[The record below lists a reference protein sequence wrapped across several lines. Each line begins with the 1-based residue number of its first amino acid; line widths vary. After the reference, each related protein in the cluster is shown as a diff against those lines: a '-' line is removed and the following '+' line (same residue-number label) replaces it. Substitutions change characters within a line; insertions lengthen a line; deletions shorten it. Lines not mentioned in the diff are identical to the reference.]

1 MNTFRRRLLGT
12 ILIWIGVLLAGL
24 LIIIGQL
31 FPIYATTDNPQFIL
45 FSFTGIFIVAMLIS
59 TIVGHRIIQIHSFPI
74 ENVTETAQELAKGN
88 YRARA
93 FEHGFEGTIHLSSTI
108 NVLARNLQEITA
120 IKEMEQER
128 LKTLIENMGSAL
140 IMIDR
145 QGKVSIVNKTF
156 LSEYDLSDEAVRDSH
171 YNELE
176 IPPKLK
182 KFIDS
187 VFMTEMPARDQLEVS
202 SGIHTKHVDAYGAPV
217 IGTHERWLGIVI
229 VSHDITDLKRLEEI
243 RKDFVANVSHELRTP
258 VTSIK
263 GFSETLLD
271 GAYKDTPSLLSFLEI
286 IQNESNRLEM
296 LIKDLLDLSK
306 VEKADF
312 KVDARSTDMSAVIE
326 RAIELVTPKAEEK
339 ELTLTTELQPLIV
352 HGDANRLI
360 QVMTNLLINAVTY
373 SSSQTTISIR
383 MFKKEEKA
391 VIQVIDQGI
400 GMEQSE
406 IGRIFERFYRV
417 DRARSRNSGGTG
429 LGLSIVK
436 HLVEA
441 HNGKVEVKSTVGK
454 GTTFT
459 IYLPLGT

>member
-156 LSEYDLSDEAVRDSH
+156 LSEYDLSNEAVRDSH